1 MVCPVSFKVQ
11 MELTV
16 CRMTGVI
23 AQLPARADAEA
34 PRAGGGR
41 NRQLGRKTSILI
53 CCDLGL
59 ERCHYVFSAHPSI
72 SNPLSL
78 PPGKAAQTPTSEEIT
93 KESGTSC

>member
-11 MELTV
+11 MEFTV

-34 PRAGGGR
+34 PRAGRGR

-53 CCDLGL
+53 CYDLGL
-59 ERCHYVFSAHPSI
+59 GRYVFSAHPLV

-78 PPGKAAQTPTSEEIT
+78 PPGKAAQMPTSEEIT